1 MSLFRGFPASRSRRR
16 IDRRIDH
23 SAGFPENLGRFNDLV
38 LQRSVTAAGAARVVL
53 TLRDETGMKQLVRRT
68 QGAMRAGKPGWAELR
83 RTAANATDGVPVVT
97 GSVAMQTVRDKA
109 LQ

>member
-1 MSLFRGFPASRSRRR
+1 
-16 IDRRIDH
+16 
-23 SAGFPENLGRFNDLV
+23 
-38 LQRSVTAAGAARVVL
+38 VTAAGAARVVL

-83 RTAANATDGVPVVT
+83 RTANATDGVPVVT